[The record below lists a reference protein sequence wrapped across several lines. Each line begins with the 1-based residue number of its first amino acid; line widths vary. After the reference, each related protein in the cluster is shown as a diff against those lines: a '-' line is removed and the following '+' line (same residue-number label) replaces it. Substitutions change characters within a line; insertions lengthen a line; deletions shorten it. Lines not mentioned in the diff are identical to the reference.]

1 MEDFWSKP
9 AGITNDELDYW
20 QYLGLRLAE
29 QAGINQGVVVLD
41 AGCGTGSSLFP
52 AVKMVGK
59 HGKAIGIDI
68 CPT

>member
-29 QAGINQGVVVLD
+29 QAGISPGAAVLD
-41 AGCGTGSSLFP
+41 VGCGTGPSLFP
-52 AVKMVGK
+52 AARAAEK
-59 HGKAIGIDI
+59 HGKAIGVDI